1 MNMKILG
8 QDQGVEVTMG
18 IEVEDH
24 LARMLGA
31 RFQEVGVEIE
41 KVERDQKVMIGGGGH
56 IQDPK
61 ARIGEDLI
69 A

>member
-41 KVERDQKVMIGGGGH
+41 KVERDQKVMKGGY

-61 ARIGEDLI
+61 ARIGEDLR